1 MAESRLNP
9 KETAGWEDLEEL
21 GLMALLAGM
30 VEERGRIK
38 AAEALGVNY
47 KTLADSIEGGRLSR
61 RMRLALQRRVLEH
74 QHAEALRRE
83 RRVEGLEQRVGE
95 VIEDLRRLRQELT
108 VALNGWGDNPGE
120 RLKDLGSRVDWLEGH
135 WPGEGII
142 KPKAKGQRPGPRPS
156 TGQGA
161 ARLHPEIVTNDPE
174 PGEELVY
181 GDAMSSIEEWRAARQ
196 ALEQGRDGLAR
207 LRAEER
213 MRELEIRLIVDHKLT
228 LPPDKYPWDSLIR
241 GEQVNWRMKTL
252 ARVRRE
258 RRWAELRWWLRRV
271 LSLGVW
277 RN

>member
-9 KETAGWEDLEEL
+9 EETAGLEDLEEL
-21 GLMALLAGM
+21 GLMALLSGM

-95 VIEDLRRLRQELT
+95 VIEDLRRLRREMSLA
-108 VALNGWGDNPGE
+108 VNAWGDNPGE
-120 RLKDLGSRVDWLEGH
+120 RLRDLGSRVDWLEGH
-135 WPGEGII
+135 LPGEAPS
-142 KPKAKGQRPGPRPS
+142 KPRVKTQRPRA
-156 TGQGA
+156 GQASNRSA

-181 GDAMSSIEEWRAARQ
+181 GEATTAVREWRAARQ
-196 ALEQGRDGLAR
+196 AVEQGRDRLAR

-213 MRELEIRLIVDHKLT
+213 MRELEADLIVSHGLT

-258 RRWAELRWWLRRV
+258 RRWAEVRWWIRRV
-271 LSLGVW
+271 LTLGVW